1 MTIRWLPLIQQ
12 MMKKLLL
19 LYLLFCSL
27 SAFSQRVFE
36 YDATLSGS
44 FATEKLLP
52 MWATTAKYGLV
63 PESRNGLL
71 QVGIFSDFNPQK
83 KVQTAYGFSGVG
95 FLSANKN
102 DLFVDEL
109 YCSLKWLKLH
119 LDLGMVHPEK
129 EFNGISAHNGSFINS
144 TNARSMP
151 GYNLHSEYI
160 SIPFTRN
167 ILAFKFNISDYLMI
181 DKRFVDNARLHHK
194 SLYLRITP
202 HPRWEVIV
210 GFEHWAQWAGTF
222 PIYGKQPSSFSDY
235 LRIFTAQKGGSDAT
249 LSSRLNALGN
259 HLGSRYYRI
268 NYKARNYVLTFYF
281 DNYFEDGKVTRLTKN
296 WPDGAYGL
304 YYGAKNKRQWVSD
317 VIYEFVYT
325 KDQSGCYHDR
335 PATPE
340 EMEKQDP
347 DDYYYGRIVLGGDD
361 NYFNN
366 SEYRSGWTYYGRT
379 IGTPFLTPYRPNSE
393 GITLGVYNN
402 RVIAHYF
409 GIQGYAVKRIPY
421 TVRLSYSLNY
431 GTYAAPLDHTLHQ
444 FSFGA
449 EVGVLNRPNAPL
461 HIRIG
466 VYGDYGKLYKCNT
479 GLTISFIHKGKL

>member
-1 MTIRWLPLIQQ
+1 
-12 MMKKLLL
+12 
-19 LYLLFCSL
+19 
-27 SAFSQRVFE
+27 
-36 YDATLSGS
+36 
-44 FATEKLLP
+44 

-268 NYKARNYVLTFYF
+268 NYKTRNYVLTFYF
-281 DNYFEDGKVTRLTKN
+281 DNYFEDGKVTRLM
-296 WPDGAYGL
+296 GQ
-304 YYGAKNKRQWVSD
+304 RRHIRVR
-317 VIYEFVYT
+317 IYE
-325 KDQSGCYHDR
+325 
-335 PATPE
+335 
-340 EMEKQDP
+340 
-347 DDYYYGRIVLGGDD
+347 
-361 NYFNN
+361 
-366 SEYRSGWTYYGRT
+366 RS
-379 IGTPFLTPYRPNSE
+379 I
-393 GITLGVYNN
+393 
-402 RVIAHYF
+402 
-409 GIQGYAVKRIPY
+409 
-421 TVRLSYSLNY
+421 RLL
-431 GTYAAPLDHTLHQ
+431 P
-444 FSFGA
+444 
-449 EVGVLNRPNAPL
+449 
-461 HIRIG
+461 
-466 VYGDYGKLYKCNT
+466 
-479 GLTISFIHKGKL
+479 